1 MILANSF
8 TWANEFY
15 LIAFTV
21 SFLLLMMTKGLVIF
35 GGVLLTFATGC
46 VPRVEL
52 SPSTPVA
59 YHTEAPHMCR
69 KGKEKATPRLEGWL

>member
-1 MILANSF
+1 
-8 TWANEFY
+8 
-15 LIAFTV
+15 
-21 SFLLLMMTKGLVIF
+21 MTKGLVIF

-46 VPRVEL
+46 IPRAEL

-69 KGKEKATPRLEGWL
+69 NGQRKSHPSLGRVAVVSGSVSTPISTMLLVVLITTV